1 MLKVFN
7 DVEFGCVYGMLYP
20 ELQGGTGSILEKAG
34 KIVEDPDFT
43 CIELSWVKDD
53 ATRKELSRILATGQ
67 MEVVYSQG
75 LPAYAES
82 LDLNSLDD
90 QDRRRSVAR
99 SKELIDEARELGASV
114 FQVIGGPDPGENDRD
129 KAKKYLAD
137 SLMELAE
144 YAKEEPEV
152 KITLENMDRDVDKK
166 FLTGPTEESVSLIKN
181 VRKEFSNVGLT
192 LDLAHLPLLNED
204 PSAAAKEAKS
214 VVCHVHLG
222 NSVKKVKDHPRFGDT
237 HPRIGIDEGEIGI
250 TELKNFLVTLK
261 EIGFLDS
268 SNTDILD
275 KNILSF
281 EVMTAKDQSP
291 EVILAATK
299 RAIRRAAFR
308 V

>member
-1 MLKVFN
+1 
-7 DVEFGCVYGMLYP
+7 
-20 ELQGGTGSILEKAG
+20 
-34 KIVEDPDFT
+34 
-43 CIELSWVKDD
+43 
-53 ATRKELSRILATGQ
+53 
-67 MEVVYSQG
+67 
-75 LPAYAES
+75 
-82 LDLNSLDD
+82 
-90 QDRRRSVAR
+90 
-99 SKELIDEARELGASV
+99 
-114 FQVIGGPDPGENDRD
+114 
-129 KAKKYLAD
+129 
-137 SLMELAE
+137 MELAE